1 MRGVEGS
8 PFVARRRRRAR
19 RAHGRRPRIPLRPTT
34 RPPASSS
41 RGASPSSSGDA
52 SAERAAS
59 GSSVALELERDGR
72 VIATCGAETS
82 ATRVPAALP
91 DEGAVTAV
99 VVHRLLEDHDRARGR
114 RRRRA
119 ARSRPR
125 RRGPSLRC
133 GPGGSRP
140 RPRALVP
147 ALALAAPTKGA
158 ASNERPT
165 ARHATAAKA
174 SSSKAGAKGGSKR
187 APKGA
192 SASYRNQVGGWHAGP
207 ADPSPP
213 VDTRGR
219 PKLVL
224 RALNTGERVE
234 LEALGDEGGFHASAL
249 DRAARTLRDPRT
261 GAEHP
266 LEPRLLDVVYH
277 LQRHFGAEELRVVRV
292 PHRRRRRGRTTGGD
306 APSTSSRPA
315 RDEDVA
321 RFARSLGFCGVGIYP
336 TSGFVHVDV
345 RERSFYWVDASGP
358 GNANACAASSWTW
371 RPARTRARWP
381 VGGSG
386 HGATVRGDGTR
397 CSVPLGL
404 AGTHGRTRRGQP
416 DEHEAEGGE
425 P

>member
-1 MRGVEGS
+1 MR
-8 PFVARRRRRAR
+8 P
-19 RAHGRRPRIPLRPTT
+19 GRL
-34 RPPASSS
+34 
-41 RGASPSSSGDA
+41 
-52 SAERAAS
+52 
-59 GSSVALELERDGR
+59 
-72 VIATCGAETS
+72 
-82 ATRVPAALP
+82 AAL
-91 DEGAVTAV
+91 GLVT
-99 VVHRLLEDHDRARGR
+99 
-114 RRRRA
+114 
-119 ARSRPR
+119 
-125 RRGPSLRC
+125 
-133 GPGGSRP
+133 
-140 RPRALVP
+140 LVP

-277 LQRHFGAEELRVVRV
+277 LQRHFGAEELRVVSAFRA
-292 PHRRRRRGRTTGGD
+292 PKKTSRSNHGRGRAIDLIVPG
-306 APSTSSRPA
+306 A

-358 GNANACAASSWTW
+358 GKRGRVRGILPDLAA
-371 RPARTRARWP
+371 RADEGARAR
-381 VGGSG
+381 GRIGLT
-386 HGATVRGDGTR
+386 GATVRGDVDTLLE
-397 CSVPLGL
+397 PLGL
-404 AGTHGRTRRGQP
+404 AGTRTAEPDADEP